1 MPACPWEEGTR
12 EMTANAGSKAVKDDG
27 ARTQAAVDRITVAL
41 VRKAGED
48 LQNLQDRTGLSKTD
62 IVNRAI
68 TLYEFLDAQLQAGND
83 LLVRDQKT
91 GETQLVRFL

>member
-1 MPACPWEEGTR
+1 
-12 EMTANAGSKAVKDDG
+12 MTNAGSKALDDG
-27 ARTQAAVDRITVAL
+27 ARQAVVVDRITVAL

-48 LQNLQDRTGLSKTD
+48 LQQLQDRTGLSKTD

-83 LLVRDQKT
+83 LIVRDPKS
-91 GETQLVRFL
+91 GESQLVRFL